1 VAVGFPTQDDHF
13 YPEVWDI
20 VPDETGQ
27 RPPLRIDALAVA
39 LLILMIFLAYQ
50 LLTDSRREKVSYTEV
65 GEVIQESGETAIESV
80 DSSGSQESAD
90 NKIEDMAPASP
101 PIDPST
107 IIYPY
112 DEYWLTQGL
121 HGMSYGHL
129 AIDLAAGNG
138 SIIKSPIFGTIT
150 ANTVDQ
156 YGNTTLIIENER
168 YMVTM
173 LHGDYSAAV
182 GQSVALGDPV
192 GSESNHGYTTD
203 MFGNSCRGRDC
214 GYHTHLNVFDKSIG
228 QNVNPLDV
236 LAINP

>member
-1 VAVGFPTQDDHF
+1 MAVGFPTHEEYYSQG
-13 YPEVWDI
+13 VWDYGPEEI
-20 VPDETGQ
+20 AQ
-27 RPPLRIDALAVA
+27 KPPIRIDALAVA

-50 LLTDSRREKVSYTEV
+50 LLTDSRRERSNSIEGGEALNET
-65 GEVIQESGETAIESV
+65 GEVAIESV
-80 DSSGSQESAD
+80 ES
-90 NKIEDMAPASP
+90 IENQNIVDGNIENVAPASP
-101 PIDPST
+101 PIDAST

-138 SIIKSPIFGTIT
+138 SIIKSPILGMIT
-150 ANTVDQ
+150 ANYVDQ
-156 YGNTTLIIENER
+156 YGNTTLVIENER
-168 YMVTM
+168 YTVTM

-182 GQSVALGDPV
+182 GQQVALGDPV

-203 MFGNSCRGRDC
+203 MYGNSCRGRDC

-228 QNVNPLDV
+228 QNINPLDV
-236 LAINP
+236 LAQ